1 MRVST
6 SQMFAR
12 GLAAMQS
19 QQAGLSRTQQ
29 QVASG
34 QRILQPADDP
44 TGAKRVI
51 DLERGIALSKQYE
64 DNGNLA
70 RSRLEREES
79 ALVGVRDVLDKV
91 RELALQGNN
100 ATISAPD
107 RAAIAREL
115 QVQLEQLVAVANT
128 QDGNGEYLFSGF
140 ATRTQPFSL
149 APAGGASYAGDQ
161 GSRRVQIGPNRDIA
175 VGDPGNAIFQNIRTG
190 NGTFVTGYDA
200 ANTGSGVI
208 DPGSVVDL
216 GAWDGGTYSV
226 RVAADS
232 GASGTLA
239 FADSGTP
246 DTLGYSLA
254 IDGTTVYS
262 VTSAGAPVT
271 TLTDLASQINDDEP
285 STGVRAIVDGGA
297 LYLMRTSPSA
307 APIVVTESLS
317 GASDG
322 EADGMTT
329 YFGQSLNG
337 ASTPSNSLS
346 FSSPARWFAY
356 DSAAT
361 QVASGDYLS
370 GAAITFRG
378 IKTDVRGSPDLGDSF
393 SVAPS
398 TDQDMFTTVQSLIS
412 ALTVT
417 PISPGDG
424 TRRQN
429 DVNRALV
436 DIDRA
441 LERVSESRAAVG
453 ARLGAIDQEAS
464 AGQDYQLILNEL
476 LSTTRDLDMAEA
488 ITRLT
493 SQSTALQAAQ
503 QSFVRIQ
510 GLSLFDLIR

>member
-12 GLAAMQS
+12 GLAALQS

-200 ANTGSGVI
+200 PTPAAGS
-208 DPGSVVDL
+208 S
-216 GAWDGGTYSV
+216 T
-226 RVAADS
+226 RAAS
-232 GASGTLA
+232 S
-239 FADSGTP
+239 
-246 DTLGYSLA
+246 
-254 IDGTTVYS
+254 
-262 VTSAGAPVT
+262 TSARGTAVPT
-271 TLTDLASQINDDEP
+271 ACAWRPTAARAAHSPSPTAAHPTRSATRSP
-285 STGVRAIVDGGA
+285 STAR
-297 LYLMRTSPSA
+297 R
-307 APIVVTESLS
+307 
-317 GASDG
+317 
-322 EADGMTT
+322 
-329 YFGQSLNG
+329 
-337 ASTPSNSLS
+337 ST
-346 FSSPARWFAY
+346 R
-356 DSAAT
+356 
-361 QVASGDYLS
+361 
-370 GAAITFRG
+370 
-378 IKTDVRGSPDLGDSF
+378 
-393 SVAPS
+393 
-398 TDQDMFTTVQSLIS
+398 
-412 ALTVT
+412 
-417 PISPGDG
+417 
-424 TRRQN
+424 
-429 DVNRALV
+429 
-436 DIDRA
+436 
-441 LERVSESRAAVG
+441 
-453 ARLGAIDQEAS
+453 
-464 AGQDYQLILNEL
+464 
-476 LSTTRDLDMAEA
+476 
-488 ITRLT
+488 
-493 SQSTALQAAQ
+493 
-503 QSFVRIQ
+503 
-510 GLSLFDLIR
+510 